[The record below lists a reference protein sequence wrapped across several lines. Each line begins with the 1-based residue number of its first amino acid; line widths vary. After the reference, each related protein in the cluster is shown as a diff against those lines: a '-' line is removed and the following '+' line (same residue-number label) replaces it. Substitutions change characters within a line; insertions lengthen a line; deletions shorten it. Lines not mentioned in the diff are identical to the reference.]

1 VNGGVIF
8 LTTPFRAWVLA
19 KQKVSPLLFLR
30 RGAGVRSFPEL
41 ITMPSPK
48 YFYLN
53 FITPP
58 FRGCVKI
65 NNETGTKKRERGL
78 NL

>member
-1 VNGGVIF
+1 MKSKHFSKKTELSHSLFTAEEI
-8 LTTPFRAWVLA
+8 
-19 KQKVSPLLFLR
+19 SPLLFLR